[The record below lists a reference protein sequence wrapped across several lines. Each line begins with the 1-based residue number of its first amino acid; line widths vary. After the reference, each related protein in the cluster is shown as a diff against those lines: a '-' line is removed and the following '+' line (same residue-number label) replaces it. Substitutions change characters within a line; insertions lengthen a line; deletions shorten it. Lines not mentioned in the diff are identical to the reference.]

1 LTFELSGSYQKRS
14 IYMKEINLR
23 GVVPAVVL
31 PMTSDFEPDYRAF
44 AGYLEWIIH
53 EKAVSVAVNMDTG
66 EGPQLKPA
74 ERLKAVETAVQ
85 AAKGRVPVVAGVMG
99 GTTMDA
105 VEMAQAYKEVGVD
118 GLVVF
123 PNAAFRNEPLDP
135 LVPYN
140 YHKAIADAAGLPI
153 ILFQLAPVFGGVN
166 FSRAALLKM
175 LEIPEVVA
183 IKEASFDAPYFAY
196 TKQTV
201 EMSGREITLLTG
213 NDRFI
218 TESFLL
224 GAQGAL
230 LGFCAIG
237 CKLVADMLDHLQHGR
252 FEEALA
258 MRPNLQSFAE
268 FIYRDPI
275 LDYRARCK
283 AALAHVGV
291 IDRSRIY
298 VRPPMLQVPEG
309 EYLEIGEALVRAGM
323 LKAVAA

>member
-1 LTFELSGSYQKRS
+1 
-14 IYMKEINLR
+14 MKEINLR

-31 PMTSDFEPDYRAF
+31 PMTSDYEPDYQAF
-44 AGYLEWIIH
+44 ARYLEWIIQ
-53 EKAVSVAVNMDTG
+53 EKAVAVAVNMDTG

-74 ERLKAVETAVQ
+74 ERLKVVETALQV
-85 AAKGRVPVVAGVMG
+85 AKGRVAVVAGVMG

-105 VEMAQAYKEVGVD
+105 VEVALAYKQAGVD

-135 LVPYN
+135 QVPYS
-140 YHKAIADAAGLPI
+140 YHKAIADATGLPI

-166 FSRAALLKM
+166 FGREALLKM

-183 IKEASFDAPYFAY
+183 IKEASFDAAYFAY

-201 EMSGREITLLTG
+201 DQSGREITLLTG

-224 GAQGAL
+224 GAEGAL

-237 CKLVADMLDHLQHGR
+237 CKLVVDMLDHFQRGN
-252 FEEALA
+252 FEAALA
-258 MRPNLQSFAE
+258 MRPKLQSFAE
-268 FIYRDPI
+268 FIYQDPI

-283 AALAHVGV
+283 AALAQVGV

-298 VRPPMLQVPEG
+298 VRPPMLQVQEG
-309 EYLEIGEALVRAGM
+309 EYAEIGEALVRAGM